1 MNGSNGNVFRND
13 EMVILSHYD
22 KKDGCWVETEYPKVG
37 GRLRLAHEDNE
48 QLSITT
54 EVIQYDGNVAVV
66 KASAKTRKGEFTGL
80 GMASIERDA
89 KIAPAILELAETRSI
104 ARCLRFS
111 GYGVEYCGAEEV
123 SHLPR
128 NGKDDEPSEE
138 KPRQQSKSG
147 GNGRGNGNGNGN
159 GNGSGNGSANG
170 GGDGRITK
178 KQLNYL
184 LLKEVH
190 AVLLAKGRGRDRTP
204 GEFRR
209 SQNRIGG
216 TRPGNASFVPPPAE
230 KVMDCLGR
238 LELFLHDQPVRTPV
252 LLKSA
257 LAHVQFE
264 TIHPFLDG
272 NGRLGRLLITML
284 LCQERVL
291 REPMLYLSLYFKTHR
306 QYYYELLNNVRLTG
320 DWEAWLNFFAEAVT
334 MTANQAVDTAQRVIH
349 LAGKDR
355 ELIGSLGRAAE
366 SAIKIHTVMLERP
379 LATSGWLVEK
389 TGLTAATVNKALTNL
404 ERLSI
409 LKELT
414 RRKRNRVFGY
424 DHYINIMNEGAES
437 FV

>member
-1 MNGSNGNVFRND
+1 MKRKLQG
-13 EMVILSHYD
+13 HYITVSTA
-22 KKDGCWVETEYPKVG
+22 GEKVKAFVHSPLPPDPPIVWSPELREKFDRALLAL
-37 GRLRLAHEDNE
+37 GRLDSVSALLPDASLLLYTYIRKEAVLSSMIEGTQSSLAD
-48 QLSITT
+48 LLL
-54 EVIQYDGNVAVV
+54 
-66 KASAKTRKGEFTGL
+66 F
-80 GMASIERDA
+80 
-89 KIAPAILELAETRSI
+89 ELDEEP
-104 ARCLRFS
+104 
-111 GYGVEYCGAEEV
+111 GVPLDDVREV
-123 SHLPR
+123 SNYVAALDHGLKR
-128 NGKDDEPSEE
+128 LDNGFPLSL
-138 KPRQQSKSG
+138 R
-147 GNGRGNGNGNGN
+147 
-159 GNGSGNGSANG
+159 
-170 GGDGRITK
+170 
-178 KQLNYL
+178 

-190 AVLLAKGRGRDRTP
+190 AVLLAKGRGSDRTP

-230 KVMDCLGR
+230 RVMDCLGR
-238 LELFLHDQPVRTPV
+238 LELFLHDQPARTPV

-320 DWEAWLNFFAEAVT
+320 DWEAWLDFFAEAVT
-334 MTANQAVDTAQRVIH
+334 ETANQAVDTAQRVIH

-366 SAIKIHTVMLERP
+366 SAIKIHKVMLERP

-424 DHYINIMNEGAES
+424 DHYINIMNEGTES